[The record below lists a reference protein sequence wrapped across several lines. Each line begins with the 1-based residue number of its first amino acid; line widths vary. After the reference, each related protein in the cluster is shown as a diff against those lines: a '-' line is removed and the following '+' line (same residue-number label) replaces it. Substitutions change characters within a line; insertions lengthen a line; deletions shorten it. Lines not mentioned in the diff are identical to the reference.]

1 MTQLAKQTTHQG
13 SADTGQRDACH
24 REACH
29 PDTQQSAD
37 ANPRMLVGIDWA
49 DGEHTYEML
58 DPLGEIHRGTVLQT
72 PEAIAE
78 LLAQWQQQ
86 FSNVEIDVCL
96 ETSRGPLVNALLEHP
111 HVRIYPV
118 NPNALANYRKAFAHG
133 GGKNDPVDAKL
144 ILQFLVRYRDQ
155 LRPLVPNA
163 PQTRELAALCQ
174 DRRSL
179 VEQRVVLAQQLK
191 TLLKAYFPAVLAMS
205 PAKIYAEFIV
215 RLLLKY
221 STLEAAQT
229 AGRLKLRKL
238 FFATGTKNKIE
249 QRLDVLMAAQP
260 LSTDAVLLRTS
271 ARHVRAICGQLDALN
286 KSIREYDLLIEQ
298 LVKLHADYKIV
309 GSLPCGAKSKAR
321 ILAALGD
328 DRARYGSAEE
338 LASATGIAPLTTQ
351 SGKQRYVSSRWACN
365 KFQRQTFHEFAGLS
379 ITKSRWAKA
388 FYDQQLARGK
398 SKQVARRALAYKWL
412 RIIYRCWQT
421 RETYDEERYIQRLS
435 ATNSPFAEQLTVR
448 TT

>member
-1 MTQLAKQTTHQG
+1 MTQLANQTTPQVLAGTAQG
-13 SADTGQRDACH
+13 DAH
-24 REACH
+24 H
-29 PDTQQSAD
+29 LD
-37 ANPRMLVGIDWA
+37 ARQPAETNPKLLVGIDWA

-58 DPLGEIHRGTVLQT
+58 DPRGELHRGIVLQT
-72 PEAIAE
+72 PEALAE
-78 LLAQWQQQ
+78 LLAAWQQQ
-86 FSNVEIDVCL
+86 FPDTEIEVCL

-111 HVRIYPV
+111 RVRLYPV

-144 ILQFLVRYRDQ
+144 ILQFLIRYRDQ

-163 PQTRELAALCQ
+163 PPTRELAALCQ
-174 DRRSL
+174 DRRGL

-191 TLLKAYFPAVLAMS
+191 TLLKAYFPAVLAMN

-221 STLEAAQT
+221 TTLEAAQA
-229 AGRLKLRKL
+229 AGRNKLRKL

-249 QRLDVLMAAQP
+249 QRLDALMDAQP

-271 ARHVRAICGQLDALN
+271 ARHARAICGQLDSLN

-298 LVKLHADYKIV
+298 LVKLHADYQIV

-351 SGKQRYVSSRWACN
+351 SGKQRFVSSRWACN
-365 KFQRQTFHEFAGLS
+365 QFLRQTFHEFAGLS

-388 FYDQQLARGK
+388 FYQSQLARHK
-398 SKQVARRALAYKWL
+398 SPQVARRALAYKWL

-421 RETYDEERYIQRLS
+421 GQAYNENRYVQRLR
-435 ATNSPFAEQLTVR
+435 ATNSPLAEQLQEPAA
-448 TT
+448 